1 MADLTLLDV
10 LKIIR
15 KRLWLLFVIV
25 IFVVSVTAYL
35 NYFYLTP
42 YYSNSS
48 TLLVNDRNSENS
60 PSLNDVLVYEKLIG
74 TYKDI
79 IRSKRILDPVVA
91 NYGEGLTYESLIQML
106 SVSSQPNSQVI
117 TVTITS
123 KDYPQATEL
132 ANLTAETFSQLLPQ
146 VMTVDNVQIL
156 DPAEIGKKPAP
167 IKPRKIF
174 NLFIAS
180 FLSGFVALSLI
191 LIVHLLDTRI
201 RSEEDLVEA
210 ADYPLLGSI
219 PNFDNKKNQYS
230 IF

>member
-1 MADLTLLDV
+1 VADLTLLDV
-10 LKIIR
+10 LKIIQ

-91 NYGEGLTYESLIQML
+91 MHGEGITYESLIQML
-106 SVSSQPNSQVI
+106 SVSSRPNSQVI

-123 KDYPQATEL
+123 KDYTQATEL
-132 ANLTAETFSQLLPQ
+132 ANLTAETFSQLLPH

-156 DPAEIGKKPAP
+156 DPAETGKNPTP
-167 IKPRKIF
+167 IKPRKIL
-174 NLFIAS
+174 NVFIATC
-180 FLSGFVALSLI
+180 LSVFVALALI
-191 LIVHLLDTRI
+191 LILYLLDTKI
-201 RSEEDLVEA
+201 RNEEDLVKA
-210 ADYPLLGSI
+210 TDYPLLGSI
-219 PNFDNKKNQYS
+219 PKFDNKKSQYT